1 MIKVKRV
8 GPCVI
13 SKGKLKGKLQVLNG
27 GCSSPLPEKSSP
39 FIHWFLPPPCGH
51 FLTVDNPSFPGGAS
65 GKEPTC
71 QCRRQK
77 RCWFNPLVRK
87 IPWRRKWQPTPV
99 FLPGKSHR
107 QRSLAGYSL
116 AVAELDKIEAIY
128 MQSCKLEIQVSHPH
142 WQVNPLQTLHWVY
155 LH

>member
-8 GPCVI
+8 DPCVI

-27 GCSSPLPEKSSP
+27 GCSFPLPEKSSP

-51 FLTVDNPSFPGGAS
+51 LLTVDNPSFPGGPS
-65 GKEPTC
+65 GKEPAC

-77 RCWFNPLVRK
+77 RCWFNPLVEK

-107 QRSLAGYSL
+107 QRSLAGYSF
-116 AVAELDKIEAIY
+116 AVAELDKIEATY
-128 MQSCKLEIQVSHPH
+128 MQSCNLEIQVSHPH
-142 WQVNPLQTLHWVY
+142 
-155 LH
+155 